1 MLQNY
6 VTLDIETT
14 GLSTKNGSRI
24 VWISALKI
32 KNKQVIGEFFYLLKT
47 GARIN
52 KVISNLIS
60 IKQSDLK
67 ESLTPELVLPEFFR
81 FAQDLPMVCH
91 NAAFVKEFM
100 EYECKLRNLD
110 GFLTYLCTWEMAKKN
125 FPGKINTTDVLEKRF
140 GCEASDLNGH
150 YKSDVH
156 KVFLIYERLK
166 DLNRSNA
173 SHSE

>member
-6 VTLDIETT
+6 VTLDIQTT

-32 KNKQVIGEFFYLLKT
+32 KDKQVIGEFFYLLKT

-52 KVISNLIS
+52 KFVSNIIS

-67 ESLTPELVLPEFFR
+67 ESLPPELVLPEFFR
-81 FAQDLPMVCH
+81 FSQDLPMVCH

-100 EYECKLRNLD
+100 EHECKLRNLD
-110 GFLTYLCTWEMAKKN
+110 GFLTYRCTWEMAKKN
-125 FPGKINTTDVLEKRF
+125 FPGEKNTTDALEKRF
-140 GCEASDLNGH
+140 GFDAIELDGH
-150 YKSDVH
+150 YQSDAH

-166 DLNRSNA
+166 ELNR
-173 SHSE
+173 